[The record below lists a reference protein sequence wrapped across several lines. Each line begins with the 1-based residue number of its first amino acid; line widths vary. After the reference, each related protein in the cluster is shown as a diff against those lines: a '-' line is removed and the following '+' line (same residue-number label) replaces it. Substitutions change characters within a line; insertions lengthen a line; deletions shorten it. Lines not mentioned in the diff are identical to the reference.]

1 MKLKNT
7 AFVKNV
13 TVNGASTPDWGT
25 DLGQGVKHTFTLEGF
40 PDIVNAMVYFRIFD
54 ERNIRVIL
62 GKGIRTPK
70 PFSEYRDSQLMLAS
84 LFTKVY
90 LNKTRLNDQ
99 QFIMFIIRDERILN
113 DKGGKNNHYHRC
125 QLKFSN
131 SILYNDIPVN
141 QNCID
146 AITAEFGL
154 TDNGSWVIMDMII
167 ENEDELHLYGFP
179 IDESPV
185 EYGSKEERNKDFE
198 NRQQMMTM
206 KLLME

>member
-13 TVNGASTPDWGT
+13 TINGASTPDWGT

-54 ERNIRVIL
+54 EENISVIL

-70 PFSEYRDSQLMLAS
+70 PFSEYNDSKLILAS

-90 LNKTRLNDQ
+90 LNKTLLTDQ
-99 QFIMFIIRDERILN
+99 KFLMFIIRDERVLN
-113 DKGGKNNHYHRC
+113 DKRRKNVHYHRC

-131 SILYNDIPVN
+131 SVVYNGASVN
-141 QNCID
+141 QDCID

-179 IDESPV
+179 IDENPV
-185 EYGSKEERNKDFE
+185 EYSTKEERNKDFE
-198 NRQQMMTM
+198 DRQQMMM
-206 KLLME
+206 LKLMIE